1 MAAADPLSA
10 TPAPAPAAV
19 PPPRWGVIDAVIG
32 WVLAEVAAVMISGA
46 MLAAAGYTGKRAQL
60 SNLPLSMI
68 ALTFPPL
75 WLGFVGVPLF
85 STIKRGNGPVRD
97 LAARIRAI
105 DVPIGAV
112 VGVASQFLLVP
123 LISWPVLKL
132 AGKTFSDLK
141 GPAKMLAD
149 KADDPFGVVLLI
161 VIVVIGA
168 PIAEELF
175 FRGLVLRAVERR
187 LGMPAAIAIS
197 ATAFGVTHFE
207 GLQTPALIAFGVV
220 LGYLVHRTG
229 RLGTAIIAHVA
240 FNGVSI
246 IVLLVQR

>member
-1 MAAADPLSA
+1 MASAEPVSAAQ
-10 TPAPAPAAV
+10 APAIPAV
-19 PPPRWGVIDAVIG
+19 PPPRWGVVDAVIG
-32 WVLAEVAAVMISGA
+32 WVLAEVAAVVISGA
-46 MLAAAGYTGKRAQL
+46 VLAAAGYTGTKAKL

-85 STIKRGNGPVRD
+85 ATIRRGNGPVRD
-97 LAARIRAI
+97 LAARIRAV

-112 VGVASQFLLVP
+112 VGVASQVLLVP
-123 LISWPVLKL
+123 LVSWPVLKL
-132 AGKTFSDLK
+132 AGKTFSDLS

-149 KADDPFGVVLLI
+149 KADDPFGVVLLV

-175 FRGLVLRAVERR
+175 FRGLVLRAVERH
-187 LGMPAAIAIS
+187 LGIPAAIAIS
-197 ATAFGVTHFE
+197 AVAFGITHFE
-207 GLQTPALIAFGVV
+207 GLQTPALIGFGLV

-229 RLGTAIIAHVA
+229 RLGTSIIAHMA
-240 FNGVSI
+240 FNAVSI
-246 IVLLVQR
+246 IGLLVQR